1 MDTRKSRL
9 ANERRQALN
18 TIGPFD
24 WFNGYNEGYKIGV
37 VEGSNKGFLEGYEA
51 GFNAALKIAKTA
63 PTPAK

>member
-1 MDTRKSRL
+1 MKTKTRL

-37 VEGSNKGFLEGYEA
+37 VEGSNKGFLEGFEA
-51 GFNAALKIAKTA
+51 GFHLGKKTA
-63 PTPAK
+63 SDQRGR